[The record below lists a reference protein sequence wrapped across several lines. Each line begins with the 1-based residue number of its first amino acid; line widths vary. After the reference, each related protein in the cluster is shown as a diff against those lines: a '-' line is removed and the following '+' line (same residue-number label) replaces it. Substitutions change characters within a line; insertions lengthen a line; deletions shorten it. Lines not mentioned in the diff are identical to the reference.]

1 MGANFKK
8 CKAGLIG
15 CLLLF
20 TSGKAYAMS
29 YSYVWHINDLLKADT
44 DTIHLT
50 SSHDKSLKKV
60 ERKQLIY
67 LYSVA
72 RAMEEAAETDAMLFI
87 VDGGEFANAFAG
99 RKRLS
104 INSEKAKISYRKYR
118 GKKTAYMQ
126 GTTFFRYTD
135 NETAQVFNVIG
146 INFKMLDMLGT
157 DVHMAAALI
166 GHELAHLR
174 LDHGAEH
181 KDKPSRHEQNV
192 DSARYRRDNER
203 EADYLGIIWAV
214 EAGYDPEGAV
224 RLRDNPIRKRGACR
238 GYCITHPLSVERI
251 MKSKSLARRLSRDN

>member
-1 MGANFKK
+1 MIK
-8 CKAGLIG
+8 KAGLIG

-20 TSGKAYAMS
+20 ASGKTNAAS

-44 DTIHLT
+44 EIIHLT
-50 SSHDKSLKKV
+50 NNDDKSLKEV

-67 LYSVA
+67 LYSVVK
-72 RAMEEAAETDAMLFI
+72 AMQSVAETDANLFI
-87 VDGGEFANAFAG
+87 IDGDEYINAFAQG
-99 RKRLS
+99 WKNLPL
-104 INSEKAKISYRKYR
+104 EKAKISYRNKR
-118 GKKTAYMQ
+118 GKKTTYIQ
-126 GTTFFRYTD
+126 GTTSSPDTGS
-135 NETAQVFNVIG
+135 ETTRVYNFIG

-157 DVHMAAALI
+157 DVHMIAALI

-181 KDKPSRHEQNV
+181 KGKLPRHEQDV

-251 MKSKSLARRLSRDN
+251 MKSKALARRLSREN

>member
-1 MGANFKK
+1 MEANFKK

-20 TSGKAYAMS
+20 TSGKADATS
-29 YSYVWHINDLLKADT
+29 YFVWHINDLLKADT

-72 RAMEEAAETDAMLFI
+72 KAMEEVAETDANLFI
-87 VDGGEFANAFAG
+87 VAGGEFINAFAG
-99 RKRLS
+99 RRWS
-104 INSEKAKISYRKYR
+104 VSPEEVKILYRKKR
-118 GKKTAYMQ
+118 GKKTAYIQ
-126 GTTFFRYTD
+126 GTTASLRAD
-135 NETAQVFNVIG
+135 KETIWVFNFIG

-157 DVHMAAALI
+157 DVHMVAALI

-181 KDKPSRHEQNV
+181 RGKPSRHEQDV

-251 MKSKSLARRLSRDN
+251 MKSKSLARRLSRNN

>member
-1 MGANFKK
+1 MIKK
-8 CKAGLIG
+8 ACLIG

-20 TSGKAYAMS
+20 TSGKADAAS

-72 RAMEEAAETDAMLFI
+72 KAMEEVAETDANVFI
-87 VDGGEFANAFAG
+87 VDGGKYINAFAG
-99 RKRLS
+99 RRMRIS
-104 INSEKAKISYRKYR
+104 PEKVKLSYRKYR
-118 GKKTAYMQ
+118 GKRTAYIQ
-126 GTTFFRYTD
+126 GITSSLRAD
-135 NETAQVFNVIG
+135 KETAWVSNYIG
-146 INFKMLDMLGT
+146 INFKMLDMLGI

-166 GHELAHLR
+166 GHELAHLK

-181 KDKPSRHEQNV
+181 KGKPPRHEQDV

-224 RLRDNPIRKRGACR
+224 RLRDNPIRKKGACR

>member
-1 MGANFKK
+1 MIK
-8 CKAGLIG
+8 KAGLIG

-20 TSGKAYAMS
+20 ALGKANAVS

-50 SSHDKSLKKV
+50 SSQDKSLKKV

-72 RAMEEAAETDAMLFI
+72 KAMEEVAETDANIFI
-87 VDGGEFANAFAG
+87 VDGGEFINAFASR
-99 RKRLS
+99 RKS
-104 INSEKAKISYRKYR
+104 ISSEKAKISYRKKR
-118 GKKTAYMQ
+118 GKKTAYIQ
-126 GTTFFRYTD
+126 GTTSSQRAD
-135 NETAQVFNVIG
+135 KETTWVFNFIG

-157 DVHMAAALI
+157 DVHMVAALI

-181 KDKPSRHEQNV
+181 RGKPPRHELDV
-192 DSARYRRDNER
+192 DSSRYRRDNER

-224 RLRDNPIRKRGACR
+224 RLRDNPIRKKDSCR
-238 GYCITHPLSVERI
+238 GWCITHPLSVERI
-251 MKSKSLARRLSRDN
+251 INAKSLARRLSRDN